1 MKAFA
6 RLGLVAAMLISGAA
20 TQAQPGSDYPNKPI
34 KFILPSSP
42 GGGGDM
48 VGRLIGDGL
57 SKRLGQP
64 VIIENNAGASGTIA
78 ISQLS
83 KAQPDGYTI
92 GLGTMTSTTLAPTV
106 YPKLPYD
113 PVKDL
118 TTIAGIGT
126 SPIVLLVS
134 NDVPVKNLKEFLDYA
149 RKSPNPLQYGSWG
162 LGSTGH
168 FCAEVL
174 SQKTGVKL
182 SHVPYKGSAPVMTAM
197 LSGEIKA
204 AWLDMATG
212 TAAVRSG
219 KIHPVALC
227 SRPTAGFPNVATYK
241 AQGVDFDQWT
251 GWAMFAPPNMPKP
264 ILDKLANAVKQT
276 IADPAVS
283 ARLLD
288 WGITAEFIPG
298 EQRNADN
305 AKDIQAWRKIA
316 IDAGMKFD

>member
-1 MKAFA
+1 MNFFSK
-6 RLGLVAAMLISGAA
+6 LGLVAVLSASAFA
-20 TQAQPGSDYPNKPI
+20 HAQTGSDYPNKPI

-48 VGRLIGDGL
+48 VGRLIGNNL

-64 VIIENNAGASGTIA
+64 VVIENNAGASGTIA
-78 ISQLS
+78 IHQLS
-83 KAQPDGYTI
+83 QSKPDGYTI

-113 PVKDL
+113 PDKDL

-126 SPIVLLVS
+126 SPIMLIVS
-134 NDVPVKNLKEFLDYA
+134 NDLPIKNLQDFLAYA
-149 RKSPNPLQYGSWG
+149 RKSPEPVQFGTWG

-174 SQKTGVKL
+174 GQKTGIKL

-197 LSGEIKA
+197 LGGEIKV

-212 TAAVRSG
+212 TAAVRTG
-219 KIHPVALC
+219 KIRPIAMC
-227 SRPTAGFPNVATYK
+227 TRPTASFPDVGTYK
-241 AQGVDFDQWT
+241 SQGVDFDQWT

-264 ILDKLANAVKQT
+264 ILEKLAMAVKDT
-276 IADPAVS
+276 ITDPAVS
-283 ARLLD
+283 AKLQD

-298 EQRNADN
+298 EQRGADN
-305 AKDIQAWRKIA
+305 SKDIQAWRKIA
-316 IDAGMKFD
+316 RDAGMKFD